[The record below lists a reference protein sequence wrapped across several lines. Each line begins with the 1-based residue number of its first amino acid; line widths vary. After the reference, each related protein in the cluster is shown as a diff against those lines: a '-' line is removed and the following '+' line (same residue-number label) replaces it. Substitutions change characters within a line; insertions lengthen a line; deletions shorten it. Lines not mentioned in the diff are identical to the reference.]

1 MIDENDIQEALF
13 QRIMTAGLVWPVI
26 IPNIDVPEPK
36 PIPRL
41 DVYVDRN
48 GGDDVSLNGGS
59 QYSLGILRILAV
71 SLKGTGQ
78 TVALDKCQEVA
89 ALFPKALRLNIP
101 SAQVVITNPAT
112 VRAGF
117 RNGAEW
123 VIPIIANYRADKT

>member
-1 MIDENDIQEALF
+1 MIDENDIQEAVF

-41 DVYVDRN
+41 EVYLDRN

-101 SAQVVITNPAT
+101 SAQVVITKGAA
-112 VRAGF
+112 VVDSF
-117 RNGAEW
+117 RSGSEW
-123 VIPIIANYRADKT
+123 VIIMTANYRADKT